1 MGIETLPDVEES
13 TEPPICALGEY
24 TSNSQGT
31 AALSFEPCDANE
43 KPTRV
48 PTSHSSPLSV
58 DLQAPTEPLQSLED
72 QTRNTHRLEPA
83 RIAEL
88 LRTDLKYVANH
99 IVSFILCVTKR
110 SLPQQWTF

>member
-13 TEPPICALGEY
+13 TEPPICALREY

-31 AALSFEPCDANE
+31 AALSFEPCYANE

-48 PTSHSSPLSV
+48 PTIRSLPPSV
-58 DLQAPTEPLQSLED
+58 DLHATTERLQSLED
-72 QTRNTHRLEPA
+72 QFRNSHILEPA

-88 LRTDLKYVANH
+88 LKTDLKYAANRDRP
-99 IVSFILCVTKR
+99 FILCVTKR
-110 SLPQQWTF
+110 SSQQ

>member
-13 TEPPICALGEY
+13 TEPPICALREY

-48 PTSHSSPLSV
+48 PTSHSLPLSV
-58 DLQAPTEPLQSLED
+58 DLHASAEPLQSLEY
-72 QTRNTHRLEPA
+72 QTRKTHLLEPA

-88 LRTDLKYVANH
+88 LETDLKYVANH
-99 IVSFILCVTKR
+99 IPFILCVTKR
-110 SLPQQWTF
+110 SPLQQWTF